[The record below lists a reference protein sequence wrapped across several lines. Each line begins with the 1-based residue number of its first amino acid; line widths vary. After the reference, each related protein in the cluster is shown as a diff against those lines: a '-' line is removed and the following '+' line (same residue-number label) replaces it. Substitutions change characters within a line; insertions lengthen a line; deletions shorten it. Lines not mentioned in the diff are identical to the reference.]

1 MLEALVFGIVASSA
15 LVIGSVIG
23 VTTRIPE
30 RVLALLLA
38 FASGALMTA
47 LAFELFED
55 AHQKSGAWVQGS
67 RSWPGPRSSSP

>member
-38 FASGALMTA
+38 FASGALMTT

-55 AHQKSGAWVQGS
+55 AHQKSAHGWRGS
-67 RSWPGPRSSSP
+67 RS